1 MIKKHLFIYR
11 SCWLET
17 MKIGEVAG
25 TESESAKQCLFYSFS
40 YRRKIWEISRRGT
53 GSDKTRNEIFYWLDF
68 ALETINKKKSTNEI
82 QKKNRKFFKYLQ
94 INIMPQIFQISTKSQ
109 HKNYVKCPDKM
120 QFCGSSEQFMQPDSD
135 SSKFNKIHNYR
146 TFAGAFRRR
155 FYEINRL

>member
-1 MIKKHLFIYR
+1 
-11 SCWLET
+11 

-82 QKKNRKFFKYLQ
+82 QKKKSEILQ
-94 INIMPQIFQISTKSQ
+94 IPANKYHATNIS
-109 HKNYVKCPDKM
+109 N
-120 QFCGSSEQFMQPDSD
+120 
-135 SSKFNKIHNYR
+135 IHQNP
-146 TFAGAFRRR
+146 T
-155 FYEINRL
+155 